1 MPLTHERAFR
11 VRSYEC
17 DLHGTIF
24 PATLLRYMQEAAMD
38 ASTAAGYSVAWY
50 NAHAH
55 MWLIRETDLIVY
67 RWLGVDERVTV
78 TTWVADFRR
87 VRSRRAYELRSGA
100 DLVARAYTDWVYL
113 DTVTQRPV
121 TVPDAMVAG
130 FWPDGP
136 PTNTPPR
143 EAFPTPDDPPADAL
157 TVQRTVAWSDL
168 DQAAHVNNAMYLAY
182 MDDCAAQVRSTAALP
197 DPDAVPRRYR
207 IQYREPALLG
217 DVLAVATW
225 SAPDGDRPARWYA
238 VRRTLD
244 GALLAQ
250 AVVVAPG

>member
-17 DLHGTIF
+17 DVHGTIF

-55 MWLIRETDLIVY
+55 MWLIRETDLTVY

-87 VRSRRAYELRSGA
+87 VRSRRAYALHSGG

-113 DTVTQRPV
+113 DTAAQRPV
-121 TVPDAMVAG
+121 TVPDAMVAS
-130 FWPDGP
+130 FWPDGAP
-136 PTNTPPR
+136 AAIPPR
-143 EAFPTPDDPPADAL
+143 EAFPPPDDPPADAR
-157 TVQRTVAWSDL
+157 TMQRTVAWSDL

-182 MDDCAAQVRSTAALP
+182 MADCAVPP
-197 DPDAVPRRYR
+197 DSDAVPCRYR

-225 SAPDGDRPARWYA
+225 SAPDGDRPARWYT
-238 VRRTLD
+238 VRRKPD

-250 AVVVAPG
+250 AVVVPG